1 MGVELRNN
9 EAALDEM
16 AEDGDF
22 TDSDLVDHIRD
33 ILCSVTSGSPAALA
47 ENKDYE
53 RLISVVS
60 HDGGHGADE
69 EAFLVTTLE
78 APSRAV
84 SCIDHDLHNLLLSA
98 IFRMNLWT
106 YRPQVMDAVI
116 HFIVSLASSN
126 GMFVDECLAMLTKQF
141 FPPRSFQLPRG
152 LTRKGQVLSRV
163 HSTLNDI
170 ADVLPLSPA
179 RLVPIVLAATPQY
192 RFHDINTLSVVMYVE
207 NMLKLESGAL
217 GEVVRIPMLAGM
229 VELLLDLDIGWD
241 DIEDDSSKGIFE
253 MELEAVDKSTD
264 DDLNDG
270 SEITR
275 KLSTKISGSNSFA
288 EKLDSLLVL
297 TFEHLESCEVGG
309 RLIEVFETLLESFKR
324 TVLTAY
330 KSKFAQVIYTK
341 LDIYEA
347 CQLTHMQSLPMFREM
362 MENLGGYYVM
372 FDTFFMVLISVLGL
386 CRMSAVSYLASYL
399 SRAKFLSASVIA
411 STLERLVDWCS
422 KYVKM
427 QNDKVNPEAHRVF
440 YSGCQA
446 IMYLLCFRMRS
457 MMDVPLLKSWL
468 LRLPLE
474 SVLNNK
480 LSPLEFLRQSKAA
493 GLFMTLEKF
502 EFNDFLESE
511 LSKEFG
517 GRERLDMFFP
527 FDPCLLKKSDRYIR
541 PKFIFWSMVHPTY
554 DIDEDSCDEDIG
566 ESVANENVD
575 GMDYAILQQHYD
587 LDEFDSALNKMS
599 ITPKNSLHST
609 FGGAVNKPM
618 RMPSRIRPSTSPE
631 SL

>member
-22 TDSDLVDHIRD
+22 TDSDLVYHIRD

-78 APSRAV
+78 ALSRAV
-84 SCIDHDLHNLLLSA
+84 SYIDHDLHNLLLAA
-98 IFRMNLWT
+98 IFGMNLWT
-106 YRPQVMDAVI
+106 QRPQVMDAVI
-116 HFIVSLASSN
+116 HFIISLAASS
-126 GMFVDECLAMLTKQF
+126 GKFVDECLAMLTKQF
-141 FPPRSFQLPRG
+141 FPPKSFQLPRG
-152 LTRKGQVLSRV
+152 LTKKDQVLSRV
-163 HSTLNDI
+163 HSALNDI
-170 ADVLPLSPA
+170 ADMLPLSPA

-217 GEVVRIPMLAGM
+217 GEVVRIPMLTGV
-229 VELLLDLDIGWD
+229 VELLLDLDVEIGWD

-253 MELEAVDKSTD
+253 MELEAVHESTD
-264 DDLNDG
+264 DDLNDD
-270 SEITR
+270 SEIAR
-275 KLSTKISGSNSFA
+275 KLSTKVSGSNSFA

-330 KSKFAQVIYTK
+330 KSKFAQFVIFYACS
-341 LDIYEA
+341 LDPGNCGVTFA
-347 CQLTHMQSLPMFREM
+347 LML
-362 MENLGGYYVM
+362 EN
-372 FDTFFMVLISVLGL
+372 TFFCSTNPPLL
-386 CRMSAVSYLASYL
+386 RMSAVSYLASYL
-399 SRAKFLSASVIA
+399 SRAKFLLASVIA
-411 STLERLVDWCS
+411 NTLERLVDWCC
-422 KYVKM
+422 KYVKT

-468 LRLPLE
+468 LCLPLE

-480 LSPLEFLRQSKAA
+480 LSPLQVCLPSIVNEFLRQSKAA
-493 GLFMTLEKF
+493 GLFMTLDKF
-502 EFNDFLESE
+502 DFDDYLESE

-554 DIDEDSCDEDIG
+554 DDDEDSSDEDIG
-566 ESVANENVD
+566 DAVADENVD
-575 GMDYAILQQHYD
+575 GMDYAILHQHYD

-609 FGGAVNKPM
+609 FGGAIKQPM